1 MSKILANHIRDKGLI
16 YKIYEVIQLTNRKS
30 NNPIK
35 NWVKDLNKIFFQR
48 RYSNSQQSC
57 EEVLSI
63 TNH

>member
-1 MSKILANHIRDKGLI
+1 MEPQMSKILANHIRDKGLI
-16 YKIYEVIQLTNRKS
+16 YKIYEVIQLT